1 MKKKL
6 FKTLGII
13 ACAVLLIGG
22 SIAGTYAYL
31 TSTAT
36 TQNTFT
42 VGNVTI
48 TMDET
53 AVDAYGEAI
62 DGAARTTTQ
71 AEPYKLIPG
80 RTYIKDPI
88 IHVDA
93 DSEACWLFVKIED
106 GISGIQ
112 DTKTIATQLADNGW
126 IALGNGTVGVY
137 YHQDIAQAGA
147 NVTVFEYF
155 KVLGTVANNALT
167 ACAGQSI
174 VVTAYAIQADGFGTA
189 YDAWTAASGEFN
201 GN

>member
-42 VGNVTI
+42 VGNVKI
-48 TMDET
+48 TLNESYNDELGSF
-53 AVDAYGEAI
+53 VEDEYS
-62 DGAARTTTQ
+62 
-71 AEPYKLIPG
+71 YKLIPG
-80 RTYIKDPI
+80 RTYIKDPTI
-88 IHVDA
+88 NVLEG
-93 DSEACWLFVKIED
+93 SEDCYLFVKIED

-126 IALGNGTVGVY
+126 
-137 YHQDIAQAGA
+137 
-147 NVTVFEYF
+147 
-155 KVLGTVANNALT
+155 KVLGGEGNDVVYYYTNGNSGNPVTERTSVNVFSSFKILGSVKNEDLEAYAS
-167 ACAGQSI
+167 ARI
-174 VVTAYAIQADGFGTA
+174 VVTAYAVQADGFEDV
-189 YDAWTAASGEFN
+189 YDAWAHTFGASTN
-201 GN
+201 S